1 MPLRTLY
8 FDSADDLST
17 FVNSAKEVA
26 SAAIAAGG
34 TGYAVD
40 DILTLVGG
48 TFERVGKLRVTTVT
62 TGAVTAVSVEEEGA
76 YTVVP
81 TDPVAVTGGSGND
94 DATFNLTVSDAVL
107 QADFQTLIPKD
118 GNWYLAYWV

>member
-118 GNWYLAYWV
+118 GSWYLAYWV

>member
-8 FDSADDLST
+8 FDSADDLT
-17 FVNSAKEVA
+17 VFVNSAKEVTA
-26 SAAIAAGG
+26 AAIAVGG

-48 TFERVGKLRVTTVT
+48 TFELVGKLKVTAVIA
-62 TGAVTAVSVEEEGA
+62 GAVTAVSVEKEGA

-81 TDPVAVTGGSGND
+81 TDPVAVIGGSGND
-94 DATFNLTVSDAVL
+94 DATFNLTVADAVA

-118 GNWYLAYWV
+118 GKWYLAYWV

>member
-94 DATFNLTVSDAVL
+94 ATFNLTVGDAVL